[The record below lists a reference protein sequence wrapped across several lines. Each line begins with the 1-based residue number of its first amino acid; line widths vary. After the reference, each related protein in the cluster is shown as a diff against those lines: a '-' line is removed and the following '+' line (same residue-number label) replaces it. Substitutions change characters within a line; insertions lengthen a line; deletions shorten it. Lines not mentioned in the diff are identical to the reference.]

1 MKAAQSAA
9 EVRGRQPVF
18 AQGMADRHDAL
29 DVTSVQTQTDDSLNR
44 LWPGLAR
51 PSTTR
56 GTCLAGLRG
65 CPAQGRARTI
75 KGGLNHL
82 NASEHQRQSTPEGND
97 YNPKIA

>member
-9 EVRGRQPVF
+9 GVRGRQPVF
-18 AQGMADRHDAL
+18 AHGMADRHDAL

-56 GTCLAGLRG
+56 GTYLAGSVDARHKAGHERLR
-65 CPAQGRARTI
+65 
-75 KGGLNHL
+75 L
-82 NASEHQRQSTPEGND
+82 D
-97 YNPKIA
+97 